1 MSSADTF
8 ASSPKRIA
16 LLGSGNWGSAIA
28 RIIGNNVQRLG
39 SEKYV
44 NQIQM
49 YCYEETLPDGRP
61 LTGVINSTHENVKY
75 LPGFVLPDNIVANPS
90 LKDTVKEA
98 DLLVW
103 VVPHNFLNRMYP
115 EVLAGLSEGVRPR
128 VVNSISLIKGCDFDV
143 KESRLKLISE
153 SIRNGL
159 TLTQPPNGANA
170 SGAYHAPHVE
180 VLMGA
185 NVANEVAEGQFCEA
199 TIGYDGHGDEATTL
213 SARRAAMEWMDIFS
227 TPRFVTSVCPDRPAV
242 EMCGALKNVVA
253 LGAGFCDGL
262 GYGGN
267 TKAAIMRIG
276 LLEMLRFCRTV
287 APNTN
292 AETLFESCGV
302 ADLITTCYGGRN
314 RKCAAAFVEK
324 SMRIEGG
331 VAVDPLVLWR
341 GIETELLNGQKL
353 QGTGASEEVHAVL
366 LKSNLLKAFPLFDAI
381 YKVQVGEIAASCL
394 VDVLT
399 R

>member
-1 MSSADTF
+1 MSN
-8 ASSPKRIA
+8 PKRIS
-16 LLGSGNWGSAIA
+16 LIGSGNWGSAIA
-28 RIIGNNVQRLG
+28 RIIGNNVKRLG
-39 SEKYV
+39 PEKYI
-44 NQIQM
+44 NEIQM
-49 YCYEETLPDGRP
+49 YCYEEVLHDGKK
-61 LTGVINSTHENVKY
+61 LTEVINVTHENVKY
-75 LPGFVLPDNIVANPS
+75 LPGYVLPDNIVANPS
-90 LKDTVKEA
+90 LKDTVKDA
-98 DLLVW
+98 DLLIW
-103 VVPHNFLNRMYP
+103 VVPHNFLSRMYP
-115 EVLAGLSEGVRPR
+115 DVLAGISEGRPDR

-153 SIRNGL
+153 SIRTGL
-159 TLTQPPNGANA
+159 TLQSLPHGVT
-170 SGAYHAPHVE
+170 HAAHVE

-199 TIGYDGHGDEATTL
+199 TIGYDGHGEEAITL
-213 SARRAAMEWMDIFS
+213 SAKQAAIEWMDIFS
-227 TPRFVTSVCPDRPAV
+227 TPRFVTSICPDRPAV

-287 APNTN
+287 APNTQ

-314 RKCAAAFVEK
+314 RKCAAAFVER
-324 SMRIEGG
+324 SMKIEGG
-331 VAVDPLVLWR
+331 IAVDPLQLWH

-353 QGTGASEEVHAVL
+353 QGTGASEEVHIVL
-366 LKSNLLKAFPLFDAI
+366 SKMNLLKAFPLFEAI
-381 YKVQVGEIAASCL
+381 YKVQVGQLAATSL
-394 VDVLT
+394 VDVIV